1 MLRNGSQARVLLPT
15 GRQACLRTVPKKKI
29 RKIVMNL
36 PNKLTLSRIGLTFVF
51 MFFLFT
57 RWPYGKIAALIVFA
71 VASFTD
77 YIDGAIAKKRGLIT
91 DFGKF
96 MDPIADKIL
105 ILAAFLAFVE
115 MKLIPAWT
123 VLIIIFREF
132 IILGL
137 RILGI
142 IKGHIVAAS
151 RAGKHKTI
159 SQVVTVFFILIY
171 LIIRQYGSGYD
182 FWTEKADA
190 VSRSLIFMLMIV
202 TVALTLISGAS
213 YISKNRRL
221 FR

>member
-1 MLRNGSQARVLLPT
+1 
-15 GRQACLRTVPKKKI
+15 
-29 RKIVMNL
+29 MNL

-57 RWPYGKIAALIVFA
+57 HWPHGKVAALIVFI

-77 YIDGAIAKKRGLIT
+77 FLDGKIAKDKGMIT

-123 VLIIIFREF
+123 IVIIIFREF

-151 RAGKHKTI
+151 RAGKHKTV

-171 LIIRQYGSGYD
+171 LVIRQYYQKHS
-182 FWTEKADA
+182 FWSNNIET
-190 VSRSLIFMLMIV
+190 
-202 TVALTLISGAS
+202 
-213 YISKNRRL
+213 ISKNGIFGLMLITVILTLVSGISYLKRNKRL
-221 FR
+221 FL

>member
-1 MLRNGSQARVLLPT
+1 
-15 GRQACLRTVPKKKI
+15 
-29 RKIVMNL
+29 MNL
-36 PNKLTLSRIGLTFVF
+36 PNKLTISRIGLTFIF

-57 RWPYGKIAALIVFA
+57 RWPYGKIAALIVFSI
-71 VASFTD
+71 ASFTD
-77 YIDGAIAKKRGLIT
+77 YIDGMIAKKRGLIT

-105 ILAAFLAFVE
+105 ILAAFLGFVE
-115 MKLIPAWT
+115 MGLIPAWT

-151 RAGKHKTI
+151 RAGKHKTV
-159 SQVVTVFFILIY
+159 SQVITVFFILVY
-171 LIIRQYGSGYD
+171 LLVKQYCSGYD
-182 FWTEKADA
+182 FWIQHVDA
-190 VSRSLIFMLMIV
+190 LSKNVIFVLMLI
-202 TVALTLISGAS
+202 TVLLTLISGVS

>member
-1 MLRNGSQARVLLPT
+1 V
-15 GRQACLRTVPKKKI
+15 
-29 RKIVMNL
+29 NL
-36 PNKLTLSRIGLTFVF
+36 PNKLTLLRIALTFVF

-57 RWPYGKIAALIVFA
+57 YWQYGKIAALIVFA
-71 VASFTD
+71 LASFTD
-77 YIDGAIAKKRGLIT
+77 YIDGKIAKSRGLIS

-123 VLIIIFREF
+123 VVVIIFREF
-132 IILGL
+132 VILGL

-142 IKGHIVAAS
+142 IKGRIIAAS
-151 RAGKHKTI
+151 RAGKHKTV
-159 SQVVTVFFILIY
+159 SQIVTVFFILIY
-171 LIIRQYGSGYD
+171 LIIRQYAKD
-182 FWTEKADA
+182 AAFWTERFDA
-190 VSRSLIFMLMIV
+190 MTKNAIFALMLI

-221 FR
+221 FK

>member
-1 MLRNGSQARVLLPT
+1 
-15 GRQACLRTVPKKKI
+15 
-29 RKIVMNL
+29 MNL
-36 PNKLTLSRIGLTFVF
+36 PNKLTISRIGLTFVF

-57 RWPYGKIAALIVFA
+57 RWPHGKIAALIVFA
-71 VASFTD
+71 IASFTD
-77 YIDGAIAKKRGLIT
+77 YIDGMLAKKMGLIS

-123 VLIIIFREF
+123 VLVIIFREF
-132 IILGL
+132 VILGL

-151 RAGKHKTI
+151 RAGKHKTV
-159 SQVVTVFFILIY
+159 SQVVTVFCILIY
-171 LIIRQYGSGYD
+171 LIIRQYGESFN
-182 FWTEKADA
+182 FWTERIDQI
-190 VSRSLIFMLMIV
+190 SMNLIFILMLF
-202 TVALTLISGAS
+202 TVALTLVSGVS

>member
-1 MLRNGSQARVLLPT
+1 
-15 GRQACLRTVPKKKI
+15 
-29 RKIVMNL
+29 MNL
-36 PNKLTLSRIGLTFVF
+36 PNKLTLSRIALTFVF

-57 RWPYGKIAALIVFA
+57 HWQYGKLAALITFTI
-71 VASFTD
+71 ASFTD
-77 YIDGAIAKKRGLIT
+77 YIDGKIAKSRGIIT

-123 VLIIIFREF
+123 VVIIIFREF
-132 IILGL
+132 VILGL

-151 RAGKHKTI
+151 RAGKHKTV

-171 LIIRQYGSGYD
+171 LVIRQYGKAGS
-182 FWTEKADA
+182 FWNAETEVLTKNI
-190 VSRSLIFMLMIV
+190 IFGLMLV
-202 TVALTLISGAS
+202 TVALTLISGIS
-213 YISKNRRL
+213 YIVKNKRL
-221 FR
+221 FK

>member
-1 MLRNGSQARVLLPT
+1 
-15 GRQACLRTVPKKKI
+15 
-29 RKIVMNL
+29 MNL
-36 PNKLTLSRIGLTFVF
+36 PNRLTLSRIGLTLVF

-57 RWPYGKIAALIVFA
+57 KWPHGKITALIVFA
-71 VASFTD
+71 LASFTD
-77 YIDGAIAKKRGLIT
+77 YIDGRIAKKRGLIS

-115 MKLIPAWT
+115 MRLIPAWT
-123 VLIIIFREF
+123 VLVIIFREF

-142 IKGHIVAAS
+142 VKGHIVAAS
-151 RAGKHKTI
+151 RAGKHKTV
-159 SQVVTVFFILIY
+159 SQMVTVFVILIY
-171 LIIRQYGSGYD
+171 LITRQSVSGYGL
-182 FWTEKADA
+182 WSERADA
-190 VSRSLIFMLMIV
+190 ISRNLIFMLMFV
-202 TVALTLISGAS
+202 TVVLTLISGAS